1 MHVEVFVPHLP
12 PTHPWK
18 IALSDKSL
26 HLPAHKQPI
35 SSSSR
40 AQFIPL
46 YLQGMTSN
54 KSLLNTTNLYNDS
67 IKIFKII
74 SFLRGCWVKARSH
87 AMWAMGLQK
96 SFIIQWTYMLSS
108 PAESFWH
115 CGVWGMR
122 LRHNT
127 HAAPTATTLIDDLA
141 QLILSASWLLV
152 PAPKHTAPSLLSL
165 SLLSW
170 LFLFHWSSGCMEFL
184 RIPN

>member
-26 HLPAHKQPI
+26 HLPTHKQPI
-35 SSSSR
+35 SSSSSR

-54 KSLLNTTNLYNDS
+54 KSLLNTTNLSNDS
-67 IKIFKII
+67 IKISKMDLFW
-74 SFLRGCWVKARSH
+74 SCWVKTRSH
-87 AMWAMGLQK
+87 AMCAMGLQK
-96 SFIIQWTYMLSS
+96 SFIIQWTYMISS
-108 PAESFWH
+108 PAESIWH

-127 HAAPTATTLIDDLA
+127 NGAPTATTLIDDLA

-152 PAPKHTAPSLLSL
+152 PAPKHTAP
-165 SLLSW
+165 
-170 LFLFHWSSGCMEFL
+170 LFYLCLYSHDYFYSIDPPYGV
-184 RIPN
+184 PKNT